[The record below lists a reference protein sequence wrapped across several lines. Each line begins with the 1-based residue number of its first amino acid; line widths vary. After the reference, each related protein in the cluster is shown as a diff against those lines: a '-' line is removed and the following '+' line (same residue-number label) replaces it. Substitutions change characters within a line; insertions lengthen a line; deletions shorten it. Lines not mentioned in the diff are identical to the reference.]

1 MTKLPGVL
9 LFLILVIFL
18 LEIFTLRTLSNAEKR
33 IGVLEKKIAAQAVV
47 TTPAAG
53 TPAEVK

>member
-1 MTKLPGVL
+1 MKKLPGVI

-33 IGVLEKKIAAQAVV
+33 ISVLEKKVAEQSAA
-47 TTPAAG
+47 PG
-53 TPAEVK
+53 K

>member
-33 IGVLEKKIAAQAVV
+33 ISVLEKKVAAQAAVPS
-47 TTPAAG
+47 TQTPR
-53 TPAEVK
+53 